1 MERSVEI
8 EEELDKI
15 TLREEP
21 QPILSMHPQKF
32 ALWLFIVTV
41 VMIFA
46 AFTSAYIVRRA
57 EGNWLDFELP
67 ALFGITS
74 GIILLSSIS
83 MHWAYISA
91 KKDQIT
97 QLRIALISTLVL
109 GIAFLIGQFSA
120 WEALV
125 DMEVFFVGNPAGSF
139 VYVLSGVH
147 GLHIVSAVIFL
158 IVVVV
163 KAFRYRIHSKRM
175 DTMEM
180 CVTYW
185 HFLDGL
191 WLYLFL
197 FLLLNR

>member
-1 MERSVEI
+1 MEKSLDI
-8 EEELDKI
+8 DKELDQI
-15 TLREEP
+15 SLREEP

-46 AFTSAYIVRRA
+46 AFTSAYIVRRS

-67 ALFGITS
+67 PLFWTTA
-74 GIILLSSIS
+74 GIILASSIS

-91 KKDQIT
+91 KRDQIV
-97 QLRIALISTLVL
+97 QLRAALLVTLGL
-109 GIAFLIGQFSA
+109 GIAFLVGQFMA
-120 WEALV
+120 WGALV
-125 DMEVFFVGNPAGSF
+125 DIEVFFVGNPAGSF

-147 GLHIVSAVIFL
+147 GLHIISALIFL
-158 IVVVV
+158 IVVVI
-163 KAFRYRIHSKRM
+163 KAFRYRVHSKQM